1 MIKLFSIITFTLTL
15 LFGFTNS
22 NSIKPTLPKIIG
34 ADSVFIGYPVPTDEN
49 MLFYVQ
55 KSFNQ
60 NTVVYTLN
68 IDEDGSI
75 DHSNPVNV
83 FWRRYQE
90 DGRKRDLTQ
99 IEKTFG
105 YGVKSKPL
113 KTKPNTYI
121 FSIAAIK
128 DMQFIVTQVNN
139 KPQTITT
146 INGKTAFI
154 DRVYIKAEHIKLL
167 PKVFYVE
174 VFGTDVKTKKLHY
187 HRIYP

>member
-1 MIKLFSIITFTLTL
+1 MIKFLTITTITLTL

-22 NSIKPTLPKIIG
+22 PTIKSIASKVVG
-34 ADSVFIGYPVPTDEN
+34 EDSVFIGYPVPTDEN

-68 IDEDGSI
+68 IDEDGTI
-75 DHSNPVNV
+75 NHSNPVNV

-105 YGVKSKPL
+105 YGVKSKAL
-113 KTKPNTYI
+113 KDRPNTYI

-128 DMQFIVTQVNN
+128 DMQFIVTQINN

-174 VFGTDVKTKKLHY
+174 VFGTDVKTKKPLY
-187 HRIYP
+187 HRIIP

>member
-1 MIKLFSIITFTLTL
+1 MKFFILFLLTSFL
-15 LFGFTNS
+15 MFGFTAKH
-22 NSIKPTLPKIIG
+22 IKTTATNFDG
-34 ADSVFIGYPVPTDEN
+34 ADSVFIGYPVPNDEN
-49 MLFYVQ
+49 ILFYVQ

-60 NTVVYTLN
+60 NTVVYSLN
-68 IDEDGSI
+68 LSKDGTI
-75 DHSNPVNV
+75 NHSDPVNV

-90 DGRKRDLTQ
+90 DGRKRDLTT

-105 YGVKSKPL
+105 YGVKVKPL
-113 KTKPNTYI
+113 KTKPNTYV

-128 DMQFIVTQVNN
+128 DMQFIVTQIDN
-139 KPQTITT
+139 KPQTLTT

-174 VFGTDVKTKKLHY
+174 VFGTDLKTKKLLY

>member
-1 MIKLFSIITFTLTL
+1 MIRLLSSLILTLTL

-22 NSIKPTLPKIIG
+22 TTIKSIPSKAVG
-34 ADSVFIGYPVPTDEN
+34 EDSVFIGYPVPTDEN

-68 IDEDGSI
+68 IDENGTI
-75 DHSNPVNV
+75 NHTYPVNV

-90 DGRKRDLTQ
+90 DGRKRELTQ

-105 YGVKSKPL
+105 YGVKAKPL

-174 VFGTDVKTKKLHY
+174 VFGTDVKTKKPLY
-187 HRIYP
+187 HKIIP